1 MTDFIG
7 YYLLGLAGVFVL
19 MIIVNPDFWQ
29 SLRNSYFA
37 DKMDINKDID
47 EDIDSFMDNKELK
60 HESRRR

>member
-1 MTDFIG
+1 MTDCIG

-37 DKMDINKDID
+37 DKMDINKDIY
-47 EDIDSFMDNKELK
+47 EDIDLFMDNKELK
-60 HESRRR
+60 HGSRRR

>member
-1 MTDFIG
+1 MTDCIG

-47 EDIDSFMDNKELK
+47 EDIDSFIDNKELK
-60 HESRRR
+60 HGSRRK